1 MSTNTIDPGKGRVNV
16 LICDDQAV
24 VREGLAAI
32 LGTVP
37 SLRICGLAEHGQ
49 SALAVLSQLSVDV
62 VLMDLNM
69 PVMNGVQATRA
80 IRERHPN
87 TAVLVLTTYADD
99 EWLFDA
105 IRAGAQGYLLKDTRR
120 DDLVRAILGAA
131 QGQSYLDPNVAAKV
145 MQMAT
150 QALSQHSHSLAAN
163 DIPIE
168 TLSEREREIVRLISQ
183 GLSNPEIAE
192 RLHLA
197 HGTVRNYVSEI
208 IAKLGAADRTHAAIL
223 AAKQGWI

>member
-1 MSTNTIDPGKGRVNV
+1 MSANTPNVDKDSVTV

-37 SLRICGLAEHGQ
+37 TLRVCGLAEQGR
-49 SALAVLSQLSVDV
+49 SALALLDQMPVDV

-105 IRAGAQGYLLKDTRR
+105 LRAGAHGYLLKDTRR

-131 QGQSYLDPNVAAKV
+131 QGQSYLDPNVAGKV
-145 MQMAT
+145 MQRAT
-150 QALSQHSHSLAAN
+150 QPASQQAQTLEAD

-223 AAKQGWI
+223 AAKHGWI

>member
-1 MSTNTIDPGKGRVNV
+1 MAKTILVVDDST
-16 LICDDQAV
+16 
-24 VREGLAAI
+24 
-32 LGTVP
+32 
-37 SLRICGLAEHGQ
+37 SLRLVVKMTLEGAGYDVIEAADGQ
-49 SALAVLSQLSVDV
+49 QALALLDGRKIHLVLS
-62 VLMDLNM
+62 DLNM
-69 PVMNGVQATRA
+69 PVMNGVQTTRV
-80 IRERHPN
+80 IRERHPH

-99 EWLFDA
+99 DWLFDA
-105 IRAGAQGYLLKDTRR
+105 IRAGAHGYLLKDTRR

-131 QGQSYLDPNVAAKV
+131 QGQSYLDPNVAGKV

-150 QALSQHSHSLAAN
+150 QTMAQQAQPHEAS
-163 DIPIE
+163 DVPDVPIE